1 MKSGKNTIKVK
12 VYQRQVYHK
21 VGMIEIEIPNSEA
34 SDFTEVHQYLMDHG
48 DLWTDK
54 LAESMDECPLTHGLG
69 MDSLMHWTDRTEE
82 AEYFYKLPNGNG
94 GHI

>member
-12 VYQRQVYHK
+12 LFQRQVYHK
-21 VGMIEIEIPNSEA
+21 VGVVEIDVPYFIDPM
-34 SDFTEVHQYLMDHG
+34 DEVDKWLHENE
-48 DLWTDK
+48 DLWIDK
-54 LAESMDECPLTHGLG
+54 LAENMDEGPLTHGLG